1 MLLDAP
7 SLRDPAGV
15 ACVRRGEV
23 AGGDPSGGA
32 IHVVCRRTAEHA
44 GKRRAEIHRLIL
56 PVLLAAALVTAAV
69 IAVSTR
75 DGEDREAGPVGASVA
90 AEEPALAATPAPAL
104 RIGVPVP
111 LRAARDLAYWA
122 AVTRPVAAR
131 AAPSATAPEVGRLA
145 RLTPEGTANLVLAV
159 GRTKDARGKIWTRVR
174 LPVLPNN
181 TIGWV
186 PRAALGGLT
195 AVRTRLVID
204 LERLTAAL
212 YRGGRRVFLAPVG
225 VGQPQWPTPRG
236 EFYVRNKLASYS
248 SPFYG
253 PIAFG
258 TSARSAVLTDWPAG
272 GFVGIHGTNQPDLL
286 PGRISHGCIRLRNP
300 DILRLARLLPIGT
313 PLTIR

>member
-1 MLLDAP
+1 M
-7 SLRDPAGV
+7 
-15 ACVRRGEV
+15 
-23 AGGDPSGGA
+23 
-32 IHVVCRRTAEHA
+32 
-44 GKRRAEIHRLIL
+44 
-56 PVLLAAALVTAAV
+56 

-272 GFVGIHGTNQPDLL
+272 GFVGIHGTNQPELL